1 MKHGSSKH
9 QAKRQLRPVD
19 SEDYEVCESTFEQMR
34 HKLPGASEDFYSN
47 SQSFGLLRPENQ
59 YKVRGSTFEQ
69 TAHKLPG
76 ASEDFYVKYS
86 SYDLVRPEH
95 QNQARV
101 DYYNQPTT
109 YKVYEE
115 EDEVNADADDFI
127 NYERKKF
134 QLSKTM
140 SANFGWNDWGLNT

>member
-9 QAKRQLRPVD
+9 QGKRQLRPVA
-19 SEDYEVCESTFEQMR
+19 SEDYEVRGSTFEQMP
-34 HKLPGASEDFYSN
+34 HKLPGASEDFYGN
-47 SQSFGLLRPENQ
+47 SHSFELLRPENQ
-59 YKVRGSTFEQ
+59 YKVRGSTSEQ
-69 TAHKLPG
+69 TAHKLPS

-115 EDEVNADADDFI
+115 EDEVNTEADDFI
-127 NYERKKF
+127 KYEHKKF

-140 SANFGWNDWGLNT
+140 TGIFGWSN